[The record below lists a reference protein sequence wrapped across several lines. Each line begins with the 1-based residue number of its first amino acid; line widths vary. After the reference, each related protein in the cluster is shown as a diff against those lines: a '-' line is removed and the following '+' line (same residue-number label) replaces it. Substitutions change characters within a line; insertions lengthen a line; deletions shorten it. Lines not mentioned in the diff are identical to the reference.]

1 MESKTDAP
9 RLTAAKTL
17 GLLPFLLLYGLLA
30 ALQGLFPL
38 LVFGP
43 SHYGALALRLSG
55 WALLLELAAPL
66 LFGGLMLAVLLW
78 LWGRRDERAAGLTNA
93 LAVRGV
99 GDMIFLALTAI
110 AAFVAVWPR
119 NHIGQGLVGTPFTVG
134 FALSFLWQAAVA
146 TGFAVVPV
154 YAVLPSLRKKLK
166 PGAAAWATLGIVLL
180 IQAAAMAIFRLLWQA
195 GTGAA
200 NLFLLDVL
208 PNAIAPVIIGWI
220 PVMLAILV
228 CQRSRKGSLWPATF
242 AAAASA
248 AVWALLAPQ
257 LGAVLAGMGM
267 GDSTYLILVH
277 LVFAVLMLIVFAIM
291 SPLAGRIKNR
301 KMKE

>member
-17 GLLPFLLLYGLLA
+17 GLLPFILLYGLLA

-38 LVFGP
+38 LAFGP

-55 WALLLELAAPL
+55 WALLWELAAPL
-66 LFGGLMLAVLLW
+66 LFGGLMLAVLLL
-78 LWGRRDERAAGLTNA
+78 LWGRRDERAASLTNA
-93 LAVRGV
+93 VALRGM
-99 GDMIFLALTAI
+99 GDVLFLALTVI

-119 NHIGQGLVGTPFTVG
+119 NHIGQGLAGAPFVAG
-134 FALSFLWQAAVA
+134 LALSLLWQAAVV

-154 YAVLPSLRKKLK
+154 YAVLPALRKKLK

-180 IQAAAMAIFRLLWQA
+180 IQAAAMALFRLLWQTA
-195 GTGAA
+195 TGAA

-228 CQRSRKGSLWPATF
+228 CQRSRKGSLWPAMF
-242 AAAASA
+242 AASASA
-248 AVWALLAPQ
+248 AVWALLATQ
-257 LGAVLAGMGM
+257 VGAVLAGMGL

-277 LVFAVLMLIVFAIM
+277 LVFAVLMLVVFVVM
-291 SPLAGRIKNR
+291 NLLSGKKRTK
-301 KMKE
+301 K